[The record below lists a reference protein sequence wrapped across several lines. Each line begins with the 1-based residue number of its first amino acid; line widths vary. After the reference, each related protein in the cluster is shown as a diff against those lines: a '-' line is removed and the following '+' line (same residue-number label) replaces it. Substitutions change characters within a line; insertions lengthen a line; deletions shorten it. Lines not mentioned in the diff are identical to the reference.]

1 MFYMSSGNDIPIDP
15 DGSSSPIPDI
25 DLSSILGNTLL
36 IGIAIVVIAA
46 PVVGFM
52 AWEPVE
58 EGNVKVV
65 KKWGA
70 ASGTVFEPG
79 AHFIN
84 PVSQSTV
91 SLSTRPQAYTMSSQQ
106 GDGNRENT
114 DDAITVLT
122 EDGLRVDIDITIR
135 YRVDSAEAVNFY
147 KNYRGTDA
155 AEQRLIRPS
164 IRSVLRTEAGRLPV
178 TEIYTGEGQT
188 KLKAAAQETLQQDFN
203 EDGLI
208 LETVQIRNVNLPQ
221 EYAQSVEQKEITKQ
235 RKQQKENELEV
246 EKLEADRKRI
256 EAEGQAEAN
265 RILSESL
272 DQNVL
277 TEKYIE
283 KLNETDT
290 VYIPVGGEG
299 YPQFVRNIEGGS
311 GQNSGQNTAQST
323 NSGSTNQSAA

>member
-1 MFYMSSGNDIPIDP
+1 MSSDNDIPIDP

-36 IGIAIVVIAA
+36 IGLAILVIAA

-70 ASGTVFEPG
+70 ATGTVFGPG
-79 AHFIN
+79 AHFVN

-91 SLSTRPQAYTMSSQQ
+91 SLSTRPQTYTMSSQQ
-106 GDGNRENT
+106 GEGNKEST

-122 EDGLRVDIDITIR
+122 EDGLRVDVDISVR
-135 YRVDSAEAVNFY
+135 YRVDSVEAVKFY
-147 KNYRGTDA
+147 KNYRSVDT

-164 IRSVLRTEAGRLPV
+164 IRSVLRTEAGNLPV

-188 KLKAAAQETLQQDFN
+188 KLKEAAQKTLQKDFN

-208 LETVQIRNVNLPQ
+208 LETVQIRNVNLPK
-221 EYAQSVEQKEITKQ
+221 EYAQAVEQKEITKQ
-235 RKQQKENELEV
+235 RRQQKENELEV

-265 RILSESL
+265 RILSQSL

-277 TEKYIE
+277 TQKYIE
-283 KLNETDT
+283 KLDETDT
-290 VYIPVGGEG
+290 VYIPVGEEG
-299 YPQFVRNIEGGS
+299 YPQFVRNIDNDS
-311 GQNSGQNTAQST
+311 G
-323 NSGSTNQSAA
+323 NQSSA

>member
-1 MFYMSSGNDIPIDP
+1 MSSDNDIPIDP

-25 DLSSILGNTLL
+25 DLGSILGNTLL
-36 IGIAIVVIAA
+36 IGLAIVVIAA
-46 PVVGFM
+46 PVAGFM
-52 AWEPVE
+52 AWEPVD

-70 ASGTVFEPG
+70 ASGAVFEPG

-91 SLSTRPQAYTMSSQQ
+91 SLSTRPQTYTMSSQQ
-106 GDGNRENT
+106 GEGSKENT

-122 EDGLRVDIDITIR
+122 EDGLRVDIDISVR
-135 YRVDSAEAVNFY
+135 YRVDSSEAVKFY
-147 KNYRGTDA
+147 KNYRGVET

-188 KLKAAAQETLQQDFN
+188 KLKEAAQKALQKDFN

-208 LETVQIRNVNLPQ
+208 LETVQIRNVNLPKQ
-221 EYAQSVEQKEITKQ
+221 YAQAVEQKEITKQ

-246 EKLEADRKRI
+246 EKLEADRKQI
-256 EAEGQAEAN
+256 AAEGQAEAN

-272 DQNVL
+272 DRNVL
-277 TEKYIE
+277 TQKYIE
-283 KLNETDT
+283 KLDKTDT

-299 YPQFVRNIEGGS
+299 YPQFVRNIDGGS
-311 GQNSGQNTAQST
+311 S
-323 NSGSTNQSAA
+323 NQSSA

>member
-1 MFYMSSGNDIPIDP
+1 MSSDNDIPIDP

-36 IGIAIVVIAA
+36 IGLAIVVIAA
-46 PVVGFM
+46 PVAGFM
-52 AWEPVE
+52 AWEPVD

-70 ASGTVFEPG
+70 ATGTVFEPG
-79 AHFIN
+79 AHFVN

-91 SLSTRPQAYTMSSQQ
+91 SLSTRPQTYTMSSQQ
-106 GDGNRENT
+106 GEGSKDNT

-122 EDGLRVDIDITIR
+122 EDGLQVDIDISVR
-135 YRVDSAEAVNFY
+135 YRVDSTEAVKFY
-147 KNYRGTDA
+147 KNYRDVET

-188 KLKAAAQETLQQDFN
+188 KLKEAAQTALQKDFN

-208 LETVQIRNVNLPQ
+208 LETVQIRNVNLPKQ
-221 EYAQSVEQKEITKQ
+221 YAQAVEQKEITKQ
-235 RKQQKENELEV
+235 RRQQKENELEV

-256 EAEGQAEAN
+256 AAEGQAEAN

-272 DQNVL
+272 DRNVL
-277 TEKYIE
+277 TQKYIE
-283 KLNETDT
+283 KLDDTDT

-299 YPQFVRNIEGGS
+299 YPQFVRNIEDDSGG
-311 GQNSGQNTAQST
+311 NTG
-323 NSGSTNQSAA
+323 NGSSNQSSA